1 MFYNNFIRF
10 VLNLYECIMIMY
22 MYFDVN
28 IFFVGIGIL
37 LILNIKIKIDEIVV
51 KYRKCSI
58 NFEIN

>member
-1 MFYNNFIRF
+1 
-10 VLNLYECIMIMY
+10 
-22 MYFDVN
+22 MYFYVN